1 MADSISAPR
10 APFLVR
16 VIWYWIPVLMTV
28 GVMYYFSTDVLSS
41 SHTRSVIDK
50 VFLRFM
56 PHASNHA
63 LGAFNYVVRKCAH
76 VFEYGVLG
84 ALLFRAFRGDSPV
97 RWHFRWAFYAFAS
110 TALWAL
116 LDEFHQTLTRSREGS
131 IWDVLLDSCGALL
144 ALTLIAS
151 YIKRDQALRSSWPA
165 KPALMAVR
173 SPHRIDQDDT
183 DSRIARF
190 HL

>member
-1 MADSISAPR
+1 
-10 APFLVR
+10 
-16 VIWYWIPVLMTV
+16 MTV

-50 VFLRFM
+50 IFLRFM

-63 LGAFNYVVRKCAH
+63 LGAFNYFIRKSAH

-97 RWHFRWAFYAFAS
+97 RWHFRWAFYALVS

-116 LDEFHQTLTRSREGS
+116 LDEFHQTLTRSRDGS

-144 ALTLIAS
+144 ALILIAS
-151 YIKRDQALRSSWPA
+151 YTTKDQVPRSSWTRRPA
-165 KPALMAVR
+165 R
-173 SPHRIDQDDT
+173 T
-183 DSRIARF
+183 DGDSDP
-190 HL
+190 LE

>member
-10 APFLVR
+10 ATLLVR
-16 VIWYWIPVLMTV
+16 IICYWMPVLIAV
-28 GVMYYFSTDVLSS
+28 GVMYYFSTDVFSS

-50 VFLRFM
+50 VLLRFI
-56 PHASNHA
+56 PHASSHA
-63 LGAFNYVVRKCAH
+63 LGVFNYAVRKSAH

-97 RWHFRWAFYAFAS
+97 RWQVRWAFYALAS

-116 LDEFHQTLTRSREGS
+116 LDEFHQTLTRSRDGS

-144 ALTLIAS
+144 ALALIAS
-151 YIKRDQALRSSWPA
+151 YIKKDQAPRASWTRRPA
-165 KPALMAVR
+165 RANGANDPL
-173 SPHRIDQDDT
+173 D
-183 DSRIARF
+183 
-190 HL
+190 